1 MRSAVCLS
9 AQIFTMVSLF
19 GTVACRDSEPTIGVV
34 GRPSDVGPV
43 VAAPARFNFGTAA
56 DSAAIAAWNIDANA
70 AGEGL
75 PPGSGTYNEGARL
88 YSQQCAAC
96 HGQDG
101 EGGGAGAVLYPK
113 LISRE
118 PTPDFAFGR
127 DPKIAKTIGNYWPYA
142 TTLYDYIHRTMPL
155 TAPGSLTPSETYSIV
170 AYLLAENGVVPRT
183 TVVDAASLPEIKMP
197 ARDKF
202 VADDRKGGPAFR

>member
-1 MRSAVCLS
+1 MRSAFGLS
-9 AQIFTMVSLF
+9 AQIVTMVSLF
-19 GTVACRDSEPTIGVV
+19 GTVACRDSEPRIGGV
-34 GRPSDVGPV
+34 GRPSDVRRV
-43 VAAPARFNFGTAA
+43 VAAPARFNFGSAA
-56 DSAAIAAWNIDANA
+56 DSLAIAAWNIDANA

-75 PPGSGTYNEGARL
+75 PPGSGTYGEGARL

-96 HGQDG
+96 HGQNG

-118 PTPDFAFGR
+118 PTPEFAFGR

-142 TTLYDYIHRTMPL
+142 TTLYDYIHRAMPL
-155 TAPGSLTPSETYSIV
+155 TAPGSLTPPETYSIV
-170 AYLLAENGVVPRT
+170 AYLLAENGIVPRT
-183 TVVDAASLPEIKMP
+183 KVVDATSLPEIKMP
-197 ARDKF
+197 ARHKF